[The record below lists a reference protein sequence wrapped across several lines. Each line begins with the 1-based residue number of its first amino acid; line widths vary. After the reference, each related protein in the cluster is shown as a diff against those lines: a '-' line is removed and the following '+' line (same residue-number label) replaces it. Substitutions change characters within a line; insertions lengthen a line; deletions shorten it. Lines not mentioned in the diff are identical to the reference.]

1 MDKEFWKGF
10 TRFLD
15 QATIPELQKRL
26 ADIEFTLPD
35 ITNRDLCD
43 DVRRCM
49 RLLDE
54 ELVIRSA
61 LAQRQHRN

>member
-15 QATIPELQKRL
+15 DAAVPELLKRL
-26 ADIEFTLPD
+26 ADIEATVPY
-35 ITNRDLCD
+35 ITNKDLLSD
-43 DVRRCM
+43 MRRCM

-54 ELVIRSA
+54 ELIIRSA
-61 LAQRQHRN
+61 LAQRQRRN

>member
-15 QATIPELQKRL
+15 DAAVPELLKRL
-26 ADIEFTLPD
+26 ADIEATVPY
-35 ITNRDLCD
+35 ITNKDLLSD
-43 DVRRCM
+43 MRRCM

-61 LAQRQHRN
+61 LAQRQRRN